1 MAANAGRLCFTRR
14 CSVSRLVLRL
24 QPVICDILGAME
36 ASDSV
41 VCRLRPTSWL
51 PFIAWILLL
60 FMQLISPARVWSWSL
75 VGLGLMLI
83 ISYWWARNLRDHVT
97 IARQVIGTWV
107 VAGDEL
113 AEQFTL
119 TNRSRVPVL
128 WAEVRDHSAVP
139 GYSGNRVESV
149 GTEAQR
155 RWTYAGVCERRGVF
169 RLGPWD
175 LRMADPF
182 GFFEVI
188 QHYPS
193 TTTIMV
199 YPRASYLPDLELP
212 RGRASGRAT
221 TSQRSPAE
229 TINVGGLRD
238 FVPGDTLRRVH
249 WKASA
254 RHDRLMVREFDRE
267 PSGDL
272 WLIVDMDAGVQ
283 AGHAAEATQEYAVVL
298 AASLAAQYAR
308 QGERRAVGLL
318 ISGQKPALLPPG
330 RGQAQLW
337 RILQALAEAEP
348 APGQPLAQVLDDLAR
363 TLGSGLTLVVIT
375 PSQDPAWVGSLLGL
389 LERGN
394 APAALLLDGPSF
406 DPPCGTQAGLAGV
419 RSLLVSQR
427 IPHYVMAQGFPF
439 RPIERIRRQR
449 RELKTLSGTGRV
461 IEVSVE
467 EEV

>member
-1 MAANAGRLCFTRR
+1 
-14 CSVSRLVLRL
+14 
-24 QPVICDILGAME
+24 
-36 ASDSV
+36 
-41 VCRLRPTSWL
+41 
-51 PFIAWILLL
+51 
-60 FMQLISPARVWSWSL
+60 
-75 VGLGLMLI
+75 
-83 ISYWWARNLRDHVT
+83 
-97 IARQVIGTWV
+97 
-107 VAGDEL
+107 
-113 AEQFTL
+113 
-119 TNRSRVPVL
+119 
-128 WAEVRDHSAVP
+128 
-139 GYSGNRVESV
+139 
-149 GTEAQR
+149 
-155 RWTYAGVCERRGVF
+155 
-169 RLGPWD
+169 
-175 LRMADPF
+175 MADPF

-199 YPRASYLPDLELP
+199 YPRASYLPVLELP

-221 TSQRSPAE
+221 TAQRSPAE

-238 FVPGDTLRRVH
+238 FVAGDTLRRVH

-272 WLIVDMDAGVQ
+272 WIIVDMDAGVQ
-283 AGHAAEATQEYAVVL
+283 AGRAAEATQEYAVVL

-308 QGERRAVGLL
+308 EGERRAVGLL
-318 ISGQKPALLPPG
+318 TSGQRPTLLAPG

-348 APGQPLAQVLDDLAR
+348 APDQPLGRVLDDLSR

-375 PSQDPAWVGSLLGL
+375 PSQDPAWVASLLGL
-389 LERGN
+389 SDRGN
-394 APAALLLDGPSF
+394 APAALLLDGSSF
-406 DPPCGTQAGLAGV
+406 DPPRGTQAGLAGIQ
-419 RSLLVSQR
+419 SLLVSQR
-427 IPHYVMAQGFPF
+427 IPNYVMARGFPF

-449 RELKTLSGTGRV
+449 RELKTLAGTGRV